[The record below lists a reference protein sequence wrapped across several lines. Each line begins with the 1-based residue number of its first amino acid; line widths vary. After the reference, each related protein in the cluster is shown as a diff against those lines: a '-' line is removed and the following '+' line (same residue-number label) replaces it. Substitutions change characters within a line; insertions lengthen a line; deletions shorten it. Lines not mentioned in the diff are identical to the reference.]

1 MTLDLCIVN
10 FLCVTN
16 KAWHH
21 VSVNMDVIVSIYQV
35 IKIKHL
41 CEYSGLQ
48 YYTFLLLQGF
58 HTVYPLRR
66 WTSALSLLT
75 IPACSKCRPKIFFF
89 DPRLAWL
96 FGSLPSQYKVGV
108 FFKDFLGV
116 WLLCEEDLWL
126 YKIYKDLMR
135 CCSYETQYC
144 STPWSLSVTLS
155 YCPWLL
161 KDSWCTDSKLQRVLR
176 QTDHLYLTGCFQN
189 WICIPLFFYRKCIYN

>member
-41 CEYSGLQ
+41 CECSGLQ

-58 HTVYPLRR
+58 HTVFPLRR

-108 FFKDFLGV
+108 FLRIFLVYGFFVKRICGSIRSIRIWCAAVATRHNIAPLPGV
-116 WLLCEEDLWL
+116 CL
-126 YKIYKDLMR
+126 
-135 CCSYETQYC
+135 
-144 STPWSLSVTLS
+144 
-155 YCPWLL
+155 
-161 KDSWCTDSKLQRVLR
+161 
-176 QTDHLYLTGCFQN
+176 
-189 WICIPLFFYRKCIYN
+189 

>member
-21 VSVNMDVIVSIYQV
+21 VIVSIYQV

-108 FFKDFLGV
+108 FLRIFLVYGFFVKRICGSIRSIRIWCAAVATRHNIAPLPGV
-116 WLLCEEDLWL
+116 CL
-126 YKIYKDLMR
+126 
-135 CCSYETQYC
+135 
-144 STPWSLSVTLS
+144 
-155 YCPWLL
+155 
-161 KDSWCTDSKLQRVLR
+161 
-176 QTDHLYLTGCFQN
+176 
-189 WICIPLFFYRKCIYN
+189 